1 MPVCCMIIQDLF
13 QYCLNMEKKMKIKK
27 LLPQDSDLVNAG
39 KALKRAARNAL
50 KTAKKTNTPC
60 YIVKDGVIVDIAK
73 RKCRTRG
80 ALKQG
85 F

>member
-1 MPVCCMIIQDLF
+1 
-13 QYCLNMEKKMKIKK
+13 MKIKK